1 MIKFWY
7 LYRYPKL
14 YYLCLLIRTDK
25 EANNV
30 PSQSFPWLGILLLMH
45 SCIHQGLSG
54 TRMWIVTAGL
64 STQRK
69 SKWDSDSQRSCQF
82 FHFPTKNSSDPNI
95 MCYCIHKLPGFSQLI
110 HPPKK
115 LWFPLKKWRIS
126 TNKNTDVPS
135 KKWDVS
141 LKNTGMS
148 TRKLGISTPT
158 KLRIFTGPQAVLTGR
173 ASCTRSSLPRINGS
187 GRFTAAAAVAVVSRH
202 RISGRSRDEEIHLER
217 TWHDEEDPLSF

>member
-1 MIKFWY
+1 MIPADSMILLRLELISISSAASCLCTFSKVYPAVCTSFMTIKLCVLILCKKNRKGNTIADNCIRYVIIPWLYFDIYWY
-7 LYRYPKL
+7 PEL
-14 YYLCLLIRTDK
+14 YYLCLLIRTDN

-95 MCYCIHKLPGFSQLI
+95 AARSSPQKNMVSPQQKEWF
-110 HPPKK
+110 PPTKNRCSIPK
-115 LWFPLKKWRIS
+115 NGMFPLKIIWLVVS
-126 TNKNTDVPS
+126 TH
-135 KKWDVS
+135 
-141 LKNTGMS
+141 LKNITVMA
-148 TRKLGISTPT
+148 LYQ
-158 KLRIFTGPQAVLTGR
+158 L
-173 ASCTRSSLPRINGS
+173 
-187 GRFTAAAAVAVVSRH
+187 
-202 RISGRSRDEEIHLER
+202 
-217 TWHDEEDPLSF
+217 